1 MMAQIDAFKP
11 DYTGTVTIAVTGAS
25 QTVAIPGNG
34 EFLEVQNAGATVVIF
49 IVSTFMPNGA
59 AAAVATSYPVLPG
72 QSKLIRRNWQSN
84 VPQDNAVS
92 VIGGA
97 AGPTTVYVTPG
108 MGI

>member
-1 MMAQIDAFKP
+1 MAQIDAFKP
-11 DYTGTVTIAVTGAS
+11 DYTGTVTIAVTAAS
-25 QTVAIPGNG
+25 QTVPIPGNG
-34 EFLEVQNAGATVVIF
+34 EFLEVQNTSATVVIF
-49 IVSTFMPNGA
+49 IVSTFVGGA